1 MRTARVSQEAD
12 TAAKKMVR
20 VLPVHGPFLSD
31 RCRCYQPRAR
41 TPCAPLPLPPAPSR
55 TALPSSTVRLAPPR
69 TIEAAAPVLDPAATD
84 RTRPLRQRCVMDAPR
99 LGLRAAFGKSRAPR
113 FRCRGDDV
121 GALPPRPHQ
130 NYGDFLSGRLMDS
143 RTAAPMH
150 KVLSKIDARMVQ
162 AAWAMWTHSVS
173 WSRGVDRLM
182 RDYDQVVRARA
193 L

>member
-1 MRTARVSQEAD
+1 MLSTLVCVCRWHAIVLVGAYFSVSRRSG
-12 TAAKKMVR
+12 T
-20 VLPVHGPFLSD
+20 
-31 RCRCYQPRAR
+31 
-41 TPCAPLPLPPAPSR
+41 
-55 TALPSSTVRLAPPR
+55 
-69 TIEAAAPVLDPAATD
+69 APVLGDITSRICARTAGLSTHSQAARCKTPQSIEMRLLPAG
-84 RTRPLRQRCVMDAPR
+84 APR